1 MDFLIK
7 QVSGIYE
14 QDIVSSITI
23 TIILLTSIWLYKSI
37 KKQYDKLEEERT
49 QTIKDTE
56 DCCADILKNAEL
68 AQGSVITESEFYASV
83 SNHLSSIDLES
94 FKKFKILLIK
104 KDRKIKDFQELA
116 MELLNKS
123 KIHNDSIPSKLT
135 NQVSSFLDRLG
146 AIFKPLLATVFI
158 VYFILTVIVNTSN
171 EKELYIYLS
180 IFFYIMVLL
189 LLIASFID
197 RSIKFKILIINLLIA
212 VIPFLIVL
220 LFKNF
225 ILAITSFFI
234 CSIIVVI
241 IVKKNLIES

>member
-116 MELLNKS
+116 MELNKS
-123 KIHNDSIPSKLT
+123 KIHNNSIPSKLT

-180 IFFYIMVLL
+180 IFFYLMVLL

>member
-7 QVSGIYE
+7 QISGIYE

-23 TIILLTSIWLYKSI
+23 TIILLASIWLYKSI
-37 KKQYDKLEEERT
+37 KKQDDKLEEERN
-49 QTIKDTE
+49 QILKDTE

-94 FKKFKILLIK
+94 FKKLKLLLIK

-123 KIHNDSIPSKLT
+123 KIHNDSTPSKLI

-146 AIFKPLLATVFI
+146 AILKPLLATVFI
-158 VYFILTVIVNTSN
+158 MYFILTIIVNTSN
-171 EKELYIYLS
+171 EKELFIYFS
-180 IFFYIMVLL
+180 FFFYIMVLL

-197 RSIKFKILIINLLIA
+197 RNINFKILIINLLIA
-212 VIPFLIVL
+212 IIPFLIVL

-225 ILAITSFFI
+225 ILTITSFFI

-241 IVKKNLIES
+241 IVRNNRIEN